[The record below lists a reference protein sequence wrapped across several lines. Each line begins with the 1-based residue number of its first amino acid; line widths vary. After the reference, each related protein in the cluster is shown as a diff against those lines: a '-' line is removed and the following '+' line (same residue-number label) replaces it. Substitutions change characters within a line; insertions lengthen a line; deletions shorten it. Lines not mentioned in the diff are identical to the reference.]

1 MKTLAAKRGCL
12 MDWYF
17 SELAR
22 TAERIGVEISCGGA
36 SKEQESFGV
45 KDTSNSRFSKDLRF
59 MGFYLETAQR
69 QGPSRQV
76 SGMECRKGLKT
87 FAGMEKPGFRL
98 GTGVPPGGAML
109 AAKRQRDAGTSLDM
123 RLGMGVIGG
132 CKNNNWCVADTAPGG
147 LKVCARR
154 EELQGGFCNN
164 WHLAVRWDP
173 PGGRGAVNVLLRQTI
188 VLQIMTCGGSYP
200 VTLAWGYE
208 RGRFVCSVLTL
219 ERCYVRGGM
228 GLVDHMC
235 WTTSSSPFL
244 FLYGDDRVIRYTGAD
259 IDTCDVDD
267 AQATE

>member
-1 MKTLAAKRGCL
+1 MKRFVIPVSYLNL
-12 MDWYF
+12 PLFQDLL
-17 SELAR
+17 SEGK
-22 TAERIGVEISCGGA
+22 EEFGYYHSMGGLTIPCN
-36 SKEQESFGV
+36 EDIF
-45 KDTSNSRFSKDLRF
+45 
-59 MGFYLETAQR
+59 QR
-69 QGPSRQV
+69 
-76 SGMECRKGLKT
+76 
-87 FAGMEKPGFRL
+87 
-98 GTGVPPGGAML
+98 
-109 AAKRQRDAGTSLDM
+109 LDM